1 MTDKA
6 RIKVAVLMT
15 ALLLGGASAAAT
27 LTHQRAAV
35 VPATI
40 RTSPAA
46 HPAPLA
52 TPHPTTDRTSND

>member
-15 ALLLGGASAAAT
+15 ALLLGGTSAAAA

-35 VPATI
+35 VPATS
-40 RTSPAA
+40 RLPSA
-46 HPAPLA
+46 HPAQPA
-52 TPHPTTDRTSND
+52 IPHPTTDRTSND